1 MANVNMFVPPDLQEE
16 QASIERSRRYAEL
29 LRSQAQPQEGKMVSG
44 HYVAPGAL
52 SYVNQI
58 LGGVLAGKQSRE
70 ADTRAAAL
78 GKQLAGRQSE
88 WANAMPKAT
97 PDREVPLA
105 EGAVMTRT
113 EPGTNPSSNDFLQ
126 WAMKGMEVN
135 PQMAQ
140 AGFNMADRIE
150 GREAQ
155 AGAQK
160 AAQEQRIEE
169 LRIRSEDARLSQQER
184 LAAAAQARQEQ
195 QAFRTQM
202 MQDQQSN
209 AREMARIN
217 ASNRVAPAPS
227 LVQVAGENGEPVY
240 MDARMA
246 AGRPA
251 YNKPAGG
258 GMPTEDERKAAGWLA
273 QAEKAHSDMTKAV
286 ADSPRASK
294 PGLLESLPLIPDT
307 LANASRAEPR
317 QRFTQAASAF
327 SEAALRA
334 ATGAGVTESEAR
346 QKIAEL
352 TPQWGDK
359 PGLIKQKEAS
369 LQTYLASLKA
379 RAGRAALPSGAK
391 NIVVDF

>member
-202 MQDQQSN
+202 MQDQQAN

-227 LVQVAGENGEPVY
+227 LVQIADEKGEPVY
-240 MDARMA
+240 VDSRQAIGKTPYQKAAPGTPNKAAEARDALTLISDAEKLVDVATGSGLGNAADMA
-246 AGRPA
+246 AGFLGA
-251 YNKPAGG
+251 
-258 GMPTEDERKAAGWLA
+258 T
-273 QAEKAHSDMTKAV
+273 TK
-286 ADSPRASK
+286 S
-294 PGLLESLPLIPDT
+294 G
-307 LANASRAEPR
+307 
-317 QRFTQAASAF
+317 QAAA
-327 SEAALRA
+327 
-334 ATGAGVTESEAR
+334 
-346 QKIAEL
+346 Q
-352 TPQWGDK
+352 
-359 PGLIKQKEAS
+359 
-369 LQTYLASLKA
+369 LKA
-379 RAGRAALPSGAK
+379 LEGALVAKMPKMSGPQSDKDVAMYKQMAADIGNPNTPSANKRAALQTVKEIQMRYAGEAPAAAPAAPGASGR
-391 NIVVDF
+391 NIVVDW

>member
-160 AAQEQRIEE
+160 AAQEQRMDE
-169 LRIRSEDARLSQQER
+169 LRMRSEDSRLSQQER

-195 QAFRTQM
+195 QAFRMQM
-202 MQDQQSN
+202 MQDQQAN
-209 AREMARIN
+209 AREMARMN
-217 ASNRVAPAPS
+217 ASNRVAPAPT
-227 LVQVAGENGEPVY
+227 LVQVADEKGEPVY
-240 MDARMA
+240 MDSRQAIGKAPYQKADPGTANKAADARDALRLIEDAEELVGVATSSGVGNVADAVAGVFGATTKSGQAAAQLKVLEGALVAKMPKMSGPQSDADRKLYQQMA
-246 AGRPA
+246 AEIGNPNNPSA
-251 YNKPAGG
+251 NK
-258 GMPTEDERKAAGWLA
+258 
-273 QAEKAHSDMTKAV
+273 
-286 ADSPRASK
+286 
-294 PGLLESLPLIPDT
+294 
-307 LANASRAEPR
+307 
-317 QRFTQAASAF
+317 QAALKTLKEIQMRYAG
-327 SEAALRA
+327 EAPA
-334 ATGAGVTESEAR
+334 AAPGAS
-346 QKIAEL
+346 
-352 TPQWGDK
+352 
-359 PGLIKQKEAS
+359 
-369 LQTYLASLKA
+369 
-379 RAGRAALPSGAK
+379 GR
-391 NIVVDF
+391 NIVVDW